1 MSAAFCIDVGSE
13 LVEFNLKWLPST
25 WVIYVQIDLTETWQC
40 LCFGPLNYLIALP
53 ATEEVLVTIR
63 FGFSESS
70 WRPQG
75 KPIDVPQK

>member
-25 WVIYVQIDLTETWQC
+25 WVIYVPIDLTETWQC
-40 LCFGPLNYLIALP
+40 HCFRPLNHLIALP
-53 ATEEVLVTIR
+53 ATEEVLITTR

-70 WRPQG
+70 DEPR
-75 KPIDVPQK
+75 